1 MGLKAA
7 SLVKTLNAVSGIS
20 SADVYL
26 GGITTVTLP
35 NSVEIISG
43 TKTFTP
49 IKDIPGYQDTSQE
62 FPTLSTSYDISSSL
76 LNSIAP
82 YEIIILDTLEVNII
96 SI

>member
-35 NSVEIISG
+35 NAYEIISG
-43 TKTFTP
+43 TKTYTP
-49 IKDIPGYQDTSQE
+49 IKDIPGYQDTTQE
-62 FPTLSTSYDISSSL
+62 FPTLSTAYDISSSL

-82 YEIIILDTLEVNII
+82 YEIIVLDTLEVNII